1 MDKRGKDSRD
11 EQGCWEF
18 GGGGL
23 EFGDKVED
31 TIRKE
36 VREEY
41 GTDVL
46 DYEFIGY
53 RDVHRKQGKVK
64 THWIALDF
72 LVKVD
77 RLKAKNGE
85 PGKIDEIGWFTLGNL
100 PSPLQSQTS
109 VTLELLKKKLS

>member
-1 MDKRGKDSRD
+1 MS
-11 EQGCWEF
+11 
-18 GGGGL
+18 L
-23 EFGDKVED
+23 
-31 TIRKE
+31 
-36 VREEY
+36 
-41 GTDVL
+41 L
-46 DYEFIGY
+46 
-53 RDVHRKQGKVK
+53 DVHRKQGKVK

-85 PGKIDEIGWFTLGNL
+85 PRKIDEIGWFTLGNL